1 MQKVL
6 AKNIRNQV
14 RQEREAINLAST
26 ETGTV
31 EQETKRINQKLQ
43 QMTKN
48 VEFHKVQLQ
57 LLMRAY
63 LGINLSKRK
72 VWFLQKKLEEQN
84 LDLER
89 LNRLYEEE
97 EKFVAV
103 MEKMVESQTEDHSI
117 LDKYSHQDNLTIKVI
132 NNNPHTI
139 MDLY

>member
-48 VEFHKVQLQ
+48 VEFHKVH
-57 LLMRAY
+57 
-63 LGINLSKRK
+63 N
-72 VWFLQKKLEEQN
+72 
-84 LDLER
+84 
-89 LNRLYEEE
+89 
-97 EKFVAV
+97 
-103 MEKMVESQTEDHSI
+103 
-117 LDKYSHQDNLTIKVI
+117 YS
-132 NNNPHTI
+132 
-139 MDLY
+139 Y

>member
-57 LLMRAY
+57 LLMHAY

-72 VWFLQKKLEEQN
+72 V
-84 LDLER
+84 
-89 LNRLYEEE
+89 
-97 EKFVAV
+97 
-103 MEKMVESQTEDHSI
+103 
-117 LDKYSHQDNLTIKVI
+117 
-132 NNNPHTI
+132 
-139 MDLY
+139 

>member
-72 VWFLQKKLEEQN
+72 V
-84 LDLER
+84 
-89 LNRLYEEE
+89 
-97 EKFVAV
+97 
-103 MEKMVESQTEDHSI
+103 
-117 LDKYSHQDNLTIKVI
+117 
-132 NNNPHTI
+132 
-139 MDLY
+139 